1 MEYFSLFLWEVIEVQ
16 TSICEGHF
24 TKQDFSLQFSVPVQL
39 LLCIESIYHEEE
51 VTKIYREGNAG
62 RSFFSIGMKSILK
75 CILFFGPM
83 FYRQQ

>member
-24 TKQDFSLQFSVPVQL
+24 AKQDFSLQFSVPVQL

-51 VTKIYREGNAG
+51 VRYQNLQGGQR
-62 RSFFSIGMKSILK
+62 RQVFL
-75 CILFFGPM
+75 
-83 FYRQQ
+83 FYRNEEHS